1 MKKRAFMMKVLFVLL
16 SLSVLSSCGKG
27 CGKGGGG
34 GAQIDPLDLIP
45 ANNNF
50 LIAVNWKKLAGL
62 PFFGDISKDMPA
74 EAKQLSSD
82 VQSVLIA
89 LSIRGPSEPPSGLAF
104 VTGNLDEKKVLPLLE
119 DAAKKNGGGELKK
132 ETVEGK
138 TVYVSPKDP
147 NIGLVLLSPNQA
159 VWGQMANVKEALG
172 MMTKKGNS
180 IRSNKELIDL
190 FNGRDQKKLLWGGG
204 IIPQGAIPASPTP
217 GQPGDPMAA
226 IQGLKAFSLGIDYD
240 KELTIDWVGQ
250 AQDAAQAQNLAN
262 LINSYKS
269 IFGATLAA
277 QQPMW
282 GQVIQGSQISNQDKS
297 IKISLKLGEDLVK
310 QLSQQI
316 AQKNKDKMGA
326 APEAP
331 GLPGVAP
338 TEPMPPPMPP
348 VTGGQAG
355 QPTQPN

>member
-1 MKKRAFMMKVLFVLL
+1 MKKRAFIIKVLFVLL
-16 SLSVLSSCGKG
+16 SLSLLSSCGKG
-27 CGKGGGG
+27 CGKGGG

-50 LIAVNWKKLAGL
+50 LIAVNWKKFTGL
-62 PFFGDISKDMPA
+62 PFFGEISKDMPV

-82 VQSVLIA
+82 VENLLIA
-89 LSIRGPSEPPSGLAF
+89 LSIRGPSEPPSGIAF
-104 VTGNLDEKKVLPLLE
+104 VTGNLDEKKVIPLLE

-147 NIGLVLLSPNQA
+147 NIGLVLLSPHQA

-172 MMTKKGNS
+172 MLAKKGTS
-180 IRSNKELIDL
+180 VRSNKELVDL
-190 FNGRDQKKLLWGGG
+190 YNGRDPKKLLWGGG
-204 IIPQGAIPASPTP
+204 IIPQGAMPPSANP
-217 GQPGDPMAA
+217 GQPGDPMTAL
-226 IQGLKAFSLGIDYD
+226 QNLKAFSLGIDYD

-250 AQDAAQAQNLAN
+250 AIDAAQAQNLAN

-282 GQVIQGSQISNQDKS
+282 GQVIQGSQISNQDKA
-297 IKISLKLGEDLVK
+297 IKISLKLSEELVK
-310 QLSQQI
+310 QLSEQL
-316 AQKNKDKMGA
+316 AQKGKEKGPGIPDA
-326 APEAP
+326 
-331 GLPGVAP
+331 GLPGGAPAP
-338 TEPMPPPMPP
+338 TPPMPP
-348 VTGGQAG
+348 MPGAEAG
-355 QPTQPN
+355 QPPQAPN